1 MFVLQRL
8 SLHWEILIILL
19 SQFPFDIPSYSQWN
33 SLFHRIVYDYC
44 RADWDDLLDYLREF
58 PWKEIFKLS
67 ASAAAEFYE
76 WIPVGIDVYIPH
88 RKNQVKSHS
97 SPWFSAACASAIVH
111 INHFFRLY
119 QQDKFS
125 ESKKNQAA

>member
-1 MFVLQRL
+1 MLV
-8 SLHWEILIILL
+8 

-33 SLFHRIVYDYC
+33 SLFHRIAYDYS
-44 RADWDDLLDYLREF
+44 RADWDDLRDYLREF
-58 PWKEIFKLS
+58 PWKEIVKLS

-76 WIPVGIDVYIPH
+76 WIPVGINVYIPH

-97 SPWFSAACASAIVH
+97 SPWVSAACASAIVH

>member
-1 MFVLQRL
+1 M
-8 SLHWEILIILL
+8 LL

-67 ASAAAEFYE
+67 VSAAAEFYE

-125 ESKKNQAA
+125 ESKKNQGA